1 MLASPYAVQTAGW
14 CIIFL
19 SLLPVPLVYFYT
31 AILLKRCLDKFSDL
45 RSYDDIAEKAF
56 GKKGLIIFFVLFYLE
71 IYSCLVSYAVS
82 IADNLVQIVSY
93 QIGETGLILSNRWF
107 LTSLA
112 MLVVLPMTWLRDLRA
127 LSFTSMGSTITI
139 VAVILCVIWVAI
151 VGGEDIAISS
161 SNLDFIHLAQVP
173 VSTSIFLFCYS
184 GHIVLP
190 SIYLSMKDRTKF
202 TKVIYS
208 FPDSFPYDL
217 SLHCIKLN
225 HGHASDCV
233 LLVNCVKCNGV
244 TIFHSHDSKLLLASD
259 GRLMFKVC

>member
-14 CIIFL
+14 SIIFL
-19 SLLPVPLVYFYT
+19 SLFPVPLVYFYT

-56 GKKGLIIFFVLFYLE
+56 GKKGLVIFFVLFYLE
-71 IYSCLVSYAVS
+71 IYWCHVSYEVS
-82 IADNLVQIVSY
+82 IADNLVQILSHK
-93 QIGETGLILSNRWF
+93 IGETGMILSNRWF
-107 LTSLA
+107 LASLA

-127 LSFTSMGSTITI
+127 LSFTSLSSTIT
-139 VAVILCVIWVAI
+139 VMAVILCVIWVAI
-151 VGGEDIAISS
+151 VGGDDIAIST
-161 SNLDFIHLAQVP
+161 SNLDFIHPAQVP

-208 FPDSFPYDL
+208 FPVSFPLDL
-217 SLHCIKLN
+217 SLHCIKVK
-225 HGHASDCV
+225 HGYASDYV
-233 LLVNCVKCNGV
+233 LLLNCVKMQWCYC
-244 TIFHSHDSKLLLASD
+244 FKL
-259 GRLMFKVC
+259 RRFKDFVS

>member
-14 CIIFL
+14 SIIFL
-19 SLLPVPLVYFYT
+19 CLLPMPLVYFYT

-56 GKKGLIIFFVLFYLE
+56 GKKGLVILFVLFYLE

-93 QIGETGLILSNRWF
+93 QIGETGMILSNRWF

-127 LSFTSMGSTITI
+127 LSFTSMGSTITVI
-139 VAVILCVIWVAI
+139 AVILCVIWVAI
-151 VGGEDIAISS
+151 VGGNDIAIST
-161 SNLDFIHLAQVP
+161 SNLDFIHPAQVP

-208 FPDSFPYDL
+208 FPVSFPFDL
-217 SLHCIKLN
+217 SLHCIEVK
-225 HGHASDCV
+225 HGHALEYV
-233 LLVNCVKCNGV
+233 LLLNCVKCNGV
-244 TIFHSHDSKLLLASD
+244 SVSNFDDSKILLASAI
-259 GRLMFKVC
+259 GN

>member
-14 CIIFL
+14 SIIFL
-19 SLLPVPLVYFYT
+19 SLFPVPLVYFYT

-56 GKKGLIIFFVLFYLE
+56 GKKGLVILFVLFYLE

-93 QIGETGLILSNRWF
+93 QIGETGMILSNRWF

-112 MLVVLPMTWLRDLRA
+112 MLVVLPTTWLRDLQA
-127 LSFTSMGSTITI
+127 LSFTSLSSTISI
-139 VAVILCVIWVAI
+139 MAVNLCVIWVAI
-151 VGGEDIAISS
+151 VGGDDITIST
-161 SNLDFIHLAQVP
+161 SNLDFIHPAQVP

-208 FPDSFPYDL
+208 FPDAFPFEL
-217 SLHCIKLN
+217 SLHCIKVK
-225 HGHASDCV
+225 HGHALDYV
-233 LLVNCVKCNGV
+233 LLVNCVKMQLLVLN
-244 TIFHSHDSKLLLASD
+244 SDDSKILLASAI
-259 GRLMFKVC
+259 G